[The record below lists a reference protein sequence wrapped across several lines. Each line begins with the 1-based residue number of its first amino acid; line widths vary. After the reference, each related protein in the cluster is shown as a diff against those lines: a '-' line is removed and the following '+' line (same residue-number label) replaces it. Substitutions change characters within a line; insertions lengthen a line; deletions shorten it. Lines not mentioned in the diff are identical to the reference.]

1 MIKLSSKIYVAGH
14 NGLVG
19 SAIVRKLN
27 ELGYKN
33 IIIEEKSLLDLT
45 NQTKVFN
52 FLKKKRPSAI
62 IIAAAKVG
70 GIKVNNEL
78 KGDFIYQNLSIQNNL
93 IHGAYINGVKNLI
106 FLGSSCVYPKDIK
119 KPLKEEYILR
129 GPLEITNEPYAVAKI
144 AGIKLCESYN
154 YQFNTNYKCL
164 MPCNTYGPNDN
175 YDLNSSHFFP
185 AIIRKVHES
194 KIKNKKK
201 IILWGTGR
209 SRRELIYVDDIAEA
223 CIFFLNKKT
232 KETIINIGSSFEL
245 TIKQYAQ
252 YVINFIDPS
261 IKIVFDKSKLNGTF
275 RKLLS
280 NNISKKYGWMPK
292 ISLKEGLEL
301 AYKDFLKKKVNK

>member
-1 MIKLSSKIYVAGH
+1 M
-14 NGLVG
+14 
-19 SAIVRKLN
+19 
-27 ELGYKN
+27 
-33 IIIEEKSLLDLT
+33 
-45 NQTKVFN
+45 
-52 FLKKKRPSAI
+52 
-62 IIAAAKVG
+62 
-70 GIKVNNEL
+70 
-78 KGDFIYQNLSIQNNL
+78 